1 MLSFLPS
8 PLIFIINMTMISIA
22 SCLLALPLIFLALI
36 RLILPFK
43 VVLDTVDALNQLV
56 FRGFCVHNNLLMRIT
71 TKVKWDIQ
79 GVENVK
85 VNGSCI
91 IISNHL
97 SWTDIVMICHIYRG
111 RIPITKFFL
120 KQSLI
125 FIPIIGQAC
134 YAIGM
139 PFLRRY
145 TRAQI
150 LKNPKLKTKDLDSTR
165 KACQSLL
172 VYPSSLVNFV
182 EGTRFTKAKAR
193 SCKSPYQNLMP
204 PKAASL
210 AVALGMIGKNIDC
223 LLNTTILYPDH
234 KGQGSIF
241 YALLCGRLDRVIA
254 RVEVIDKEFIEQKL
268 VGDYIGDK
276 QFKRSFTNELRTIW
290 QKKDE
295 QIANLLGIE
304 YNPQANSAPIFDT
317 TLNTQPTQDATA
329 PDDTITPADAS
340 APADTIAS
348 AEAAPADAVI
358 QAEAA
363 EIAEDQAAATTE
375 AKDKCEAKTEV
386 QANEADS
393 KAEAPAKS
401 LKIEESLVSNSKE
414 K

>member
-1 MLSFLPS
+1 M
-8 PLIFIINMTMISIA
+8 
-22 SCLLALPLIFLALI
+22 
-36 RLILPFK
+36 
-43 VVLDTVDALNQLV
+43 
-56 FRGFCVHNNLLMRIT
+56 HNNILMRLT

-85 VNGSCI
+85 VKGSCI

-182 EGTRFTKAKAR
+182 EGTRFTKEKALAQ
-193 SCKSPYQNLMP
+193 KSPYQNLMP

-223 LLNTTILYPDH
+223 LLNTTILYPGH
-234 KGQGSIF
+234 KDQGSVF
-241 YALLCGRLDRVIA
+241 YDLLCGRLEKVIA
-254 RVEVIDKEFIEQKL
+254 RVEVIDKETIEQKL
-268 VGDYIGDK
+268 VGDYLGDK
-276 QFKRSFTNELRTIW
+276 QFKRSFTNELRTLW

-295 QIANLLGIE
+295 QIAELLSVP
-304 YNPQANSAPIFDT
+304 YNPQANSAPSEQPKP
-317 TLNTQPTQDATA
+317 LAQEQAQASEQAQSHKATQAQ
-329 PDDTITPADAS
+329 
-340 APADTIAS
+340 
-348 AEAAPADAVI
+348 EARNAQEQSPETV
-358 QAEAA
+358 E
-363 EIAEDQAAATTE
+363 
-375 AKDKCEAKTEV
+375 
-386 QANEADS
+386 
-393 KAEAPAKS
+393 
-401 LKIEESLVSNSKE
+401 SKE
-414 K
+414 QEPKLEDKLVGSLDDQKVVK

>member
-1 MLSFLPS
+1 MIGILRGSKTSFHRDLFMLSFLPS

-43 VVLDTVDALNQLV
+43 VVLDTVDALNQLA
-56 FRGFCVHNNLLMRIT
+56 FRGFCAHNNLLMRIT

-268 VGDYIGDK
+268 VGDYINDK
-276 QFKRSFTNELRTIW
+276 QFKRSFTNELRSLW

-317 TLNTQPTQDATA
+317 TLTPQPTQDATA
-329 PDDTITPADAS
+329 P
-340 APADTIAS
+340 
-348 AEAAPADAVI
+348 AEAIAP
-358 QAEAA
+358 AEAA
-363 EIAEDQAAATTE
+363 EQAAAAADQASATTE
-375 AKDKCEAKTEV
+375 AKAEVEAS
-386 QANEADS
+386 EADS
-393 KAEAPAKS
+393 KVEEPAKS
-401 LKIEESLVSNSKE
+401 LKIEDSLVSTSKD
-414 K
+414 KQ

>member
-1 MLSFLPS
+1 
-8 PLIFIINMTMISIA
+8 MTMISIA

-36 RLILPFK
+36 RFILPFK
-43 VVLDTVDALNQLV
+43 VVLDTVDALNQLA
-56 FRGFCVHNNLLMRIT
+56 FRGFCAHNSLLMRIT

-276 QFKRSFTNELRTIW
+276 QFKRSFTNELRSLW

-304 YNPQANSAPIFDT
+304 YNPQANSATIFDT
-317 TLNTQPTQDATA
+317 TLTSQPPQDAT
-329 PDDTITPADAS
+329 
-340 APADTIAS
+340 APADTIA
-348 AEAAPADAVI
+348 PADAVAP
-358 QAEAA
+358 AEAA
-363 EIAEDQAAATTE
+363 EPADDQATATTE
-375 AKDKCEAKTEV
+375 AKDECEAKAEV
-386 QANEADS
+386 EANEADS
-393 KAEAPAKS
+393 KVEAPANS
-401 LKIEESLVSNSKE
+401 LKIEDSLVSTSKD
-414 K
+414 KQ